1 MTRRTR
7 HAAAALLVTA
17 LIMLMS
23 PVCSYAEDVQADHST
38 SSQQTKL
45 ETEAVDRQQEEQ
57 TAKETGDTGA
67 KASYSITAGKIT
79 GAVTSTREVH
89 IEAPAAAEEGTEVTF
104 EVKDMSAAN
113 EAEKAEYVTA
123 DGEARQC
130 SRAEGTDEGV
140 IKYTFTMPGSNVTLD
155 LTLREKEHVYG
166 TWDGTVD
173 VRWYNGHE
181 KDTEYEIYTPAE
193 LAGLAAIV
201 NGKLDKEHG
210 EVIGAYEETRSN
222 DPDVS
227 DYWISIDDMKGKTVT
242 LMSDMDMGG
251 TKGSDGKISE
261 GPNYTPIG
269 GQWCTDNSDNT
280 TQLSTS
286 FNGTLDGAGHT
297 VKNISCRRY
306 VEGYYKNSQS
316 IGLIG
321 RMGCHDDDDVS
332 LRADTPTVK
341 NVAVTG
347 YISGRRSIG
356 GIVGK
361 IGKTNK
367 GGIIANCAN
376 FAEIKGTD
384 SKGTGGIVGSAWNGG
399 IVKNCYNAGHVENK
413 GVNDDQRA
421 FVTGGIAGS
430 NECRIIN
437 CYNIGT
443 IVAGSDSFAMAL
455 GTQNRASSSF
465 TNCYFLKGSAP
476 GGGAFISK
484 GNVDNSGE
492 MSEEDMQSAA
502 FVKKLGA
509 AFAADDGDEE
519 INGGYPILKWQEGK
533 VPKVTSIDMSG
544 SPKQTE
550 YVEGRHFSYDGIT
563 ATAHYDDG
571 SSDEVDEIY
580 LSCDPDPL
588 TEGTTEVSVT
598 CSFEGQT
605 VSRTF
610 SGLTVNAISLKDLF
624 VNSDARKKVY
634 KLQEKFD
641 PAGLGVKA
649 IYDDD
654 TSEILPEDD
663 LEIDRDP
670 LMEEGPKKI
679 SISFTCNGVT
689 KTVYQDIYVIKNFP
703 EKDDSGVYLMDSE
716 DDLIWF
722 ADRVNNM
729 GEQGMDAR
737 LTADITLTRSWTPV
751 GTSESKDG
759 DCNYGRYTGAFDG
772 AGHTVSGLHID
783 NDEAYQGF
791 FGYVGSAEI
800 KDLTVS
806 GSITAGTGSS
816 GIAGNVRGTADAPA
830 KITGCVSRVDVTA
843 DGDYAAGIA
852 GTSAG
857 SVAIQRCTNRGSV
870 SNEASG
876 RDYAG
881 GIAGSF
887 DTANGSI
894 KDCINL
900 GTVSSSY
907 GAGGISGYHGGGS
920 ENCYSLAKVSSEGAG
935 SLFGYFRTKKSD
947 KAVNR
952 DLHYIKGSADSIVG
966 RKAGDGEISAQELPE
981 DILDGMDPDEIT
993 IDSFTSIYVTGK
1005 IQEIRDI
1012 LSSRE
1017 LTLDDRQLVEDAAVA
1032 YDKLSDTEK
1041 AGISDEDLKVLR
1053 DAQAEIS
1060 RLDKEASKQEALEKN
1075 KPSKVSSVKAASV
1088 SYSSLKV
1095 SWSKVSGATGYQV
1108 YRSTS
1113 KSSGYS
1119 KLKTTTAL
1127 YLTDTSRTC
1136 GKTYYYK
1143 VRAYK
1148 TFTYGNQ
1155 KLTSYG
1161 DQSAVASGKPVPVVP
1176 GSVKAKAGTKKA
1188 TVSWKKV
1195 SGASG
1200 YQVYRSTK
1208 KTSGFKNV
1216 KTITKGSTV
1225 KYVNKSLKKKKTYY
1239 YKVRAYRTVGKTK
1252 VYGSFSAVKIVKTR

>member
-1 MTRRTR
+1 MRRSR
-7 HAAAALLVTA
+7 AAVTA
-17 LIMLMS
+17 VLLTALMMLLS

-45 ETEAVDRQQEEQ
+45 ETEAADRQQEEQ

-67 KASYSITAGKIT
+67 KVSYSIKAGKIT

-89 IEAPAAAEEGTEVTF
+89 IEAPDTAEEGTEVTF

-123 DGEARQC
+123 DGTATQC
-130 SRAEGTDEGV
+130 KRVEDADEGV
-140 IKYTFTMPGSNVTLD
+140 IKYTFMMPGSDVTLD
-155 LTLREKEHVYG
+155 LTLTEKEHVYG

-210 EVIGAYEETRSN
+210 EVIGAFEETKSD
-222 DPDVS
+222 DPEIS
-227 DYWISIDDMKGKTVT
+227 DYWVSIDDMKGKTIT

-251 TKGSDGKISE
+251 TKGSDGKLSE

-269 GQWCTDNSDNT
+269 GQWCTDNNDNA

-306 VEGYYKNSQS
+306 VAGDYKNSQS

-321 RMGCHDDDDVS
+321 RMGCHDNDDVS

-347 YISGRRSIG
+347 YISGRRSVG

-384 SKGTGGIVGSAWNGG
+384 SKGTGGIVGAAWNGG

-430 NECRIIN
+430 NECRVIN

-443 IVAGSDSFAMAL
+443 VIAGSDSFAMAL
-455 GTQNRASSSF
+455 GTQNRATSSF

-476 GGGAFISK
+476 GGGAFITK
-484 GNVDNSGE
+484 GKVDNSGE
-492 MSEEDMQSAA
+492 MSEAEMQSKA
-502 FVKKLGA
+502 FVQTLGA
-509 AFAADDGDEE
+509 AFTADDGDEE
-519 INGGYPILKWQEGK
+519 INGGYPILKWQKGR
-533 VPKVTSIDMSG
+533 VPKVNSIDMSG
-544 SPKQTE
+544 SPEQTE

-588 TEGTTEVSVT
+588 TKGTTSVSVT
-598 CSFEGQT
+598 CSFEGET
-605 VSRTF
+605 VSGTF
-610 SGLTVNAISLKDLF
+610 SGLTVKAISLKDLF

-634 KLQEKFD
+634 KIDEKFD
-641 PAGLGVKA
+641 PAGLEVKA
-649 IYDDD
+649 EYDYD
-654 TSEILPEDD
+654 TYEILPEED
-663 LEIDRDP
+663 LVIDRAR
-670 LMEEGPKKI
+670 LEEKGDKRI

-689 KTVYQDIYVIKNFP
+689 KTVYQDIYVIESFP
-703 EKDDSGVYLMDSE
+703 ETDDSGVYQIDSE

-722 ADRVNNM
+722 TDQVNNM
-729 GEQGMDAR
+729 DEQGMDAK
-737 LTADITLTRSWTPV
+737 LTADITLKRDWTPI
-751 GTSESKDG
+751 GTSAIKNG
-759 DCNYGRYTGAFDG
+759 DYNYGRYTGSFDG
-772 AGHTVSGLHID
+772 VGHTVSGLHID

-791 FGYVGSAEI
+791 FGYVGAAEI

-806 GSITAGTGSS
+806 GSITAGTGSA

-852 GTSAG
+852 GESAG
-857 SVAIQRCTNRGSV
+857 NVTIEGCINRGSV
-870 SNEASG
+870 SNAAAG
-876 RDYAG
+876 KNGAG
-881 GIAGSF
+881 GIAGNF
-887 DTANGSI
+887 DTTAGTI

-900 GTVSSSY
+900 GEVSSQIE
-907 GAGGISGYHGGGS
+907 AGGIAGYQSGSS
-920 ENCYSLAKVSSEGAG
+920 ENCYSLAKVTAVKEKDGKTTDSAGA
-935 SLFGYFRTKKSD
+935 LFGSFATKND
-947 KAVNR
+947 VNSN
-952 DLHYIKGSADSIVG
+952 LYYIRGIAAGVTGYTSPSAG
-966 RKAGDGEISAQELPE
+966 KISYRELPE
-981 DILDGMDPDEIT
+981 DILDEMDTDKIT
-993 IDSFTSIYVTGK
+993 IASFSYLYVSDK
-1005 IQEIRDI
+1005 IKELQELR
-1012 LSSRE
+1012 SSRK
-1017 LTLDDRQLVEDAAVA
+1017 LTLNDKSLVSSIRALYDSMPDA
-1032 YDKLSDTEK
+1032 DKDNITQ
-1041 AGISDEDLKVLR
+1041 EDLNVLT
-1053 DAQAEIS
+1053 DAEAEIAV
-1060 RLDKEASKQEALEKN
+1060 LAN

-1148 TFTYGNQ
+1148 TFAHGDQ

-1161 DQSAVASGKPVPVVP
+1161 DQSAVASGKPVPAVP

-1208 KTSGFKNV
+1208 KSSGFKNV

-1225 KYVNKSLKKKKTYY
+1225 KFVNKSLKKKKTYY

-1252 VYGSFSAVKIVKTR
+1252 VYGSFSAVKSVKTK

>member
-1 MTRRTR
+1 MRRSR
-7 HAAAALLVTA
+7 AAVTAVLVTA
-17 LIMLMS
+17 LMMLLS

-45 ETEAVDRQQEEQ
+45 ETETADRQQEEQ

-67 KASYSITAGKIT
+67 KVSYSIKAGKIT

-89 IEAPAAAEEGTEVTF
+89 IEAPDTAEEGTEVTF

-123 DGEARQC
+123 DGTATQC
-130 SRAEGTDEGV
+130 ERVEDADEGV
-140 IKYTFTMPGSNVTLD
+140 IKYTFTMPGSDVTLD
-155 LTLREKEHVYG
+155 LTLTEKEHVYG

-210 EVIGAYEETRSN
+210 EVIGAYTEADN
-222 DPDVS
+222 
-227 DYWISIDDMKGKTVT
+227 YWRGIDDMKGKTIT

-251 TKGSDGKISE
+251 TKGSDGKLSE

-269 GQWCTDNSDNT
+269 GQWCTDNNDNA

-306 VEGYYKNSQS
+306 VAGYYKNSQS

-321 RMGCHDDDDVS
+321 RMGCHDNDDVS

-347 YISGRRSIG
+347 YISGRRSVG

-430 NECRIIN
+430 NECRVIN

-443 IVAGSDSFAMAL
+443 VIAGSDSFAMAL
-455 GTQNRASSSF
+455 GTQNRATSSF
-465 TNCYFLKGSAP
+465 TNCYFLRGSAP
-476 GGGAFISK
+476 GGGAFITK
-484 GNVDNSGE
+484 GKVDNSGE
-492 MSEEDMQSAA
+492 MSEAEMQSAA

-509 AFAADDGDEE
+509 AFTADDGDEE
-519 INGGYPILKWQEGK
+519 INGGYPILKWQKGR
-533 VPKVTSIDMSG
+533 VPKVNSIEISG
-544 SPKQTE
+544 SPLKTE
-550 YVEGRHFSYDGIT
+550 EVVGRHFSYDGIT

-588 TEGTTEVSVT
+588 TKGTTSVRVT
-598 CSFEGQT
+598 CSFEGKT
-605 VSRTF
+605 VSKSF
-610 SGLTVNAISLKDLF
+610 DNIVVNEAALVSLVAD
-624 VNSDARKKVY
+624 SDARKKVY
-634 KLQEKFD
+634 KIQEKFD
-641 PAGLGVKA
+641 PTGLKVKA
-649 IYDDD
+649 TYNNGEE
-654 TSEILPEDD
+654 EILSEDELD
-663 LEIDRDP
+663 IDRAP
-670 LMEEGPKKI
+670 LMEKGDKRI

-689 KTVYQDIYVIKNFP
+689 KTVYQDIYVIESFP
-703 EKDDSGVYLMDSE
+703 ETDDSGVYPIDSE

-722 ADRVNNM
+722 TDQVNNM
-729 GEQGMDAR
+729 DGQGMDAK
-737 LTADITLTRSWTPV
+737 LTADITLKRDWTPI
-751 GTSESKDG
+751 GTSTSKDG
-759 DCNYGRYTGAFDG
+759 DYNYGRYTGSFDG

-791 FGYVGSAEI
+791 FGYVGAAEI
-800 KDLTVS
+800 RDLTVS
-806 GSITAGTGSS
+806 GSITAGTGSA
-816 GIAGNVRGTADAPA
+816 GIAGNVRGTAAAPA

-843 DGDYAAGIA
+843 VGDYAAGIA
-852 GTSAG
+852 GESIGNTGESAG
-857 SVAIQRCTNRGSV
+857 NVIIEGCINRGSV
-870 SNEASG
+870 SNAAAG
-876 RDYAG
+876 KNGAG

-887 DTANGSI
+887 ETTAGTI

-900 GTVSSSY
+900 GEVSSQIE
-907 GAGGISGYHGGGS
+907 AGGIAGRQRGSS
-920 ENCYSLAKVSSEGAG
+920 ENCYSLAKVTAVKEEDGKTTDTAGA
-935 SLFGYFRTKKSD
+935 LFGYFATTND
-947 KAVNR
+947 VNSHLYYLSGIAAGVTG
-952 DLHYIKGSADSIVG
+952 DTSSSAG
-966 RKAGDGEISAQELPE
+966 KISYRELPE
-981 DILDGMDPDEIT
+981 DILDGMDTDKIT
-993 IDSFTSIYVTGK
+993 IASFSYLYVSDK
-1005 IQEIRDI
+1005 IKELKELR
-1012 LSSRE
+1012 SSRE
-1017 LTLDDRQLVEDAAVA
+1017 LTLNDKSLVSSVRTWYDSIPDA
-1032 YDKLSDTEK
+1032 DKDKITPE
-1041 AGISDEDLKVLR
+1041 ELKVLT
-1053 DAQAEIS
+1053 DAEAEI
-1060 RLDKEASKQEALEKN
+1060 ALLAN
-1075 KPSKVSSVKAASV
+1075 KPSKVSSVKTASV

-1119 KLKTTTAL
+1119 KLKTTTAF

-1148 TFTYGNQ
+1148 TFAHGDK

-1161 DQSAVASGKPVPVVP
+1161 DWSAVASGKPVPAVP

-1208 KTSGFKNV
+1208 KSSGFKNV

-1225 KYVNKSLKKKKTYY
+1225 KFVNKSLKKKKTYY

-1252 VYGSFSAVKIVKTR
+1252 VYGSFSAVKSVKTK